1 MVPAA
6 FQQLYDDAER
16 CLKRAI
22 EVSNRVFSVVVIFF
36 FFTYR
41 YTGTGTVPVPI
52 CFYGVELGISV
63 AEPPGAEPFDLS
75 RSRTWLILTVYI
87 S

>member
-22 EVSNRVFSVVVIFF
+22 EVSNRVFSVVVIIFF
-36 FFTYR
+36 YI
-41 YTGTGTVPVPI
+41 PVPI

>member
-6 FQQLYDDAER
+6 FQQIYDDAER

-22 EVSNRVFSVVVIFF
+22 EVSNRVFSVVVIIFF
-36 FFTYR
+36 L
-41 YTGTGTVPVPI
+41 YTGIPGLVPVPI